1 MDKDNKKEIVDD
13 LINRIWSDDNT
24 YSQYLLEKNDPEIR
38 QEDRSIR
45 LTGQKSD
52 AVAGLSVCFP
62 RQKKGSYL
70 SITEERQDVP
80 DDIWISFHNKRDFRD
95 KLGLE
100 RSPQESKQVQ
110 IEGLADGCLAIVP
123 SFSLGQQGNGG
134 KVRVIEIHTGISPNE
149 LVGDGSDANKT
160 KIVNSVMAFMK
171 FLDSKGC
178 LVVRGQRTS
187 GEILN
192 GGGTDGD
199 TRGRNVIIFRWNPYK
214 KEDGE
219 PIWTDSEKALHAIQ
233 NGSSHREDWSCHT
246 RDVRKG
252 DTIYIYKSKG
262 KEEAGIVAHGTVVSD
277 RRVENKEGRVDI
289 EIDSMV
295 DYTSEEYIT
304 WSTIKT
310 LTTNGD
316 EPKTFSDDRA
326 SEFPLPDDFDEKK
339 ITDAWNL
346 LWLKKIL
353 SNESLNLIRFGAP
366 GTGKSYEINKFFKEP
381 GWSSKE
387 RVTFHPDYSYAN
399 FVGAYKPYMKAANKD
414 EEQKITYAFVPGPF
428 TRVLVNAL
436 RDPKGKHLLVI
447 EEINRANT
455 AAVFGDIF
463 QLLDRG
469 KNGESE
475 YAISPSQDLAKFLR
489 EALKQPKKNDDAWWW
504 LTTEPLA
511 EKEVE
516 GKIRNLKIPSNMYLW
531 ATMNSADQGVF
542 PMDTAFKRRWSFEYV
557 DINKGADKIEGDLAQ
572 RWNALRMAI
581 NVKLIELK
589 VNEDKCMGPFFLTE
603 GDLKDVETFD
613 KVFKSKVLMYL
624 FEDAARQKRTQVFA
638 DGCDTLSE
646 IFKAVNDKEK
656 CVFKEGKEGDLNK
669 TLESILAMKDDDRN
683 KPAAVGEVQE
693 GDAESDQQKPQD
705 PNS

>member
-1 MDKDNKKEIVDD
+1 MTLREKGFADDQIEAIKTCIEQRIDKAVTPSQHNSEFSIKFVKQRGLILKILGGPNHLCVAFNVWTNAEEKLKLRAYLQDQGAASWSFSCDMVTLSPKFRQGRNNAVGNIVVFASNDVNFSAKD
-13 LINRIWSDDNT
+13 LYNERANLANLAHDI
-24 YSQYLLEKNDPEIR
+24 LEKLDSVNYFTFDCSNYRVADEFGAEPEEEDASSELARYNHQAWLLSWNPKYWNDWDYPDLC
-38 QEDRSIR
+38 QSINSANPFTDWWR
-45 LTGQKSD
+45 CLSTSPKKD
-52 AVAGLSVCFP
+52 DEVYLYKAGDGP
-62 RQKKGSYL
+62 KG
-70 SITEERQDVP
+70 I
-80 DDIWISFHNKRDFRD
+80 IAH
-95 KLGLE
+95 G
-100 RSPQESKQVQ
+100 
-110 IEGLADGCLAIVP
+110 
-123 SFSLGQQGNGG
+123 
-134 KVRVIEIHTGISPNE
+134 RVIEESKNGKDIKLDERHDYIRVSFDCVLNFAKFIIPLEKLNERFPDQTWASQSSGIEIKPECTKGLRDLWNE
-149 LVGDGSDANKT
+149 L
-160 KIVNSVMAFMK
+160 
-171 FLDSKGC
+171 LSKG
-178 LVVRGQRTS
+178 QI
-187 GEILN
+187 EMM
-192 GGGTDGD
+192 
-199 TRGRNVIIFRWNPYK
+199 
-214 KEDGE
+214 
-219 PIWTDSEKALHAIQ
+219 
-233 NGSSHREDWSCHT
+233 
-246 RDVRKG
+246 
-252 DTIYIYKSKG
+252 
-262 KEEAGIVAHGTVVSD
+262 D
-277 RRVENKEGRVDI
+277 R
-289 EIDSMV
+289 
-295 DYTSEEYIT
+295 
-304 WSTIKT
+304 
-310 LTTNGD
+310 
-316 EPKTFSDDRA
+316 
-326 SEFPLPDDFDEKK
+326 
-339 ITDAWNL
+339 
-346 LWLKKIL
+346 
-353 SNESLNLIRFGAP
+353 NLIRFGAP
-366 GTGKSYEINKFFKEP
+366 GTGKSYEINKFFKES

-399 FVGAYKPYMKAANKD
+399 FVGSYKPYMEGKSIVYK
-414 EEQKITYAFVPGPF
+414 FVPGPF

-489 EALKQPKKNDDAWWW
+489 AALERAKPTEKEMSENRDTEDEWWW
-504 LTTEPLA
+504 LTTEKPTMDQ
-511 EKEVE
+511 K
-516 GKIRNLKIPSNMYLW
+516 KISELIRELKIPSNMYLW

-656 CVFKEGKEGDLNK
+656 CVFKDGKEGDLNK

-683 KPAAVGEVQE
+683 KTAAVGEVQE
-693 GDAESDQQKPQD
+693 GDGESDQRKTQE

>member
-1 MDKDNKKEIVDD
+1 MTKQEQRRIYAELMAKAYNWLYEYWQTHKDWFAFQTYEKAVSKQYIFPGATPDGQMGRGDFKGFYCNLVRPQRYCCVQLRFFTDDFKIIKRIAFHVCFTNDTIGFYKGLSDDLKEGGSYIKMDFQPQGTTDEEIKSGLFSLLDRTSEKFKKIDADYKPEMPGDGERHKRIVDLVENGFLAD
-13 LINRIWSDDNT
+13 
-24 YSQYLLEKNDPEIR
+24 EK
-38 QEDRSIR
+38 
-45 LTGQKSD
+45 G
-52 AVAGLSVCFP
+52 VLSVPASALFSSDGESSTESTRP
-62 RQKKGSYL
+62 NGTSDVKKSN
-70 SITEERQDVP
+70 E
-80 DDIWISFHNKRDFRD
+80 
-95 KLGLE
+95 LGLE
-100 RSPQESKQVQ
+100 K
-110 IEGLADGCLAIVP
+110 
-123 SFSLGQQGNGG
+123 
-134 KVRVIEIHTGISPNE
+134 
-149 LVGDGSDANKT
+149 
-160 KIVNSVMAFMK
+160 
-171 FLDSKGC
+171 
-178 LVVRGQRTS
+178 
-187 GEILN
+187 
-192 GGGTDGD
+192 
-199 TRGRNVIIFRWNPYK
+199 
-214 KEDGE
+214 
-219 PIWTDSEKALHAIQ
+219 
-233 NGSSHREDWSCHT
+233 
-246 RDVRKG
+246 
-252 DTIYIYKSKG
+252 
-262 KEEAGIVAHGTVVSD
+262 
-277 RRVENKEGRVDI
+277 
-289 EIDSMV
+289 
-295 DYTSEEYIT
+295 
-304 WSTIKT
+304 
-310 LTTNGD
+310 
-316 EPKTFSDDRA
+316 
-326 SEFPLPDDFDEKK
+326 
-339 ITDAWNL
+339 
-346 LWLKKIL
+346 
-353 SNESLNLIRFGAP
+353 NLIRFGAP
-366 GTGKSYEINKFFKEP
+366 GTGKSFAINEEYKKD
-381 GWSSKE
+381 WWTSKE

-399 FVGAYKPYMKAANKD
+399 FVGAYKPYMMDDKN
-414 EEQKITYAFVPGPF
+414 ITYAFVPGPF

-436 RDPKGKHLLVI
+436 RDSKGKHLLVI

-489 EALKQPKKNDDAWWW
+489 DALKQPKTNDDDWWW

-542 PMDTAFKRRWSFEYV
+542 RMDTAFKRRWSFEYV